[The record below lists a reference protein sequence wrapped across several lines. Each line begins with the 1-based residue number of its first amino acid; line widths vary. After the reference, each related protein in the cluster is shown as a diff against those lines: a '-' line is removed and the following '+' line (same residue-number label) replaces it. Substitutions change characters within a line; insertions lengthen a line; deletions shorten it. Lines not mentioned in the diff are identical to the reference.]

1 VVRVRHSRLM
11 PGLTDFDV
19 VQNHFSYDD
28 LGPSIFKTHD
38 WQTRFEMQAIFDLT
52 RNDAAEICRRIG
64 RSTVHADQL
73 FRLIY
78 KQLNV
83 TAQTDP
89 SLPEDFRTALQEFAT
104 PNQCASIAEVVRS
117 RYDYAAKFRIRLSDG
132 LEVETVLM
140 PEEDRLTICVSSQVG
155 CRQGCRFC
163 QTGRMGLVRNL
174 TAGEIIAQLFIA
186 NQWADSVQL
195 STELAAMRVPNRIT
209 NVVFMGMGE
218 PLDNLDEVIRSLTIM
233 RDHFGFQLS
242 LKRLSVSTAGH
253 LDGIEKILNI
263 EPNLSLALS
272 LHSPDE
278 QERSRLMPIN
288 RKWPIHTV
296 LETLKKYQ
304 SQRKSDFL
312 IQYTLLA
319 GTNDSAEHA
328 HQLAALLGDLKVKIN
343 LIPFNPFD
351 DVIYR
356 PPTPE
361 AIQQFRDILHSYGF
375 RVLVR
380 YSKGQD
386 IKAACGQLIKKQKI
400 QKTTLTANIASI
412 NT

>member
-1 VVRVRHSRLM
+1 
-11 PGLTDFDV
+11 
-19 VQNHFSYDD
+19 
-28 LGPSIFKTHD
+28 
-38 WQTRFEMQAIFDLT
+38 MQAIFDLT
-52 RNDAAEICRRIG
+52 RHDAAQICQRIG
-64 RSTVHADQL
+64 RPTVHADQL

-78 KQLNV
+78 KQLNSS
-83 TAQTDP
+83 AQTDS
-89 SLPEDFRTALQEFAT
+89 SLPQDFQAALSGYAS
-104 PNQCASIAEVVRS
+104 PNDYASISEVVRS
-117 RYDYAAKFRIRLSDG
+117 RYDFAAKFRIRLHDG
-132 LEVETVLM
+132 LEVESVLM

-174 TAGEIIAQLFIA
+174 TAGEIIAQLFLA
-186 NQWADSVQL
+186 NKWAESVQL
-195 STELAAMRVPNRIT
+195 ASELATMRVPHRIT

-218 PLDNLDEVIRSLTIM
+218 PLDNLDEVVRSLNIM

-253 LDGIEKILNI
+253 LEGIEKILNI

-288 RKWPIHTV
+288 RKWPLQTV
-296 LETLKKYQ
+296 LDTLKNYQ
-304 SQRKSDFL
+304 TQRKSDFL

-319 GTNDSAEHA
+319 GTNDSADHA
-328 HQLAALLGDLKVKIN
+328 HKLAHLLGELKVKIN

-351 DVIYR
+351 DVVYR

-361 AIQQFRDILHSYGF
+361 AIQEFRDILHSYGF

-386 IKAACGQLIKKQKI
+386 IRAACGQLIKKQKL
-400 QKTTLTANIASI
+400 QKTTLTANIASM